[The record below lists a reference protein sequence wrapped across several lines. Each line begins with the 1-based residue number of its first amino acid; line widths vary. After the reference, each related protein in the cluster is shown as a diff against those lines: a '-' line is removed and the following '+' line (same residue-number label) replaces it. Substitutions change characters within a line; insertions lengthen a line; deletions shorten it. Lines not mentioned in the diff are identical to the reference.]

1 MNLTKEQALY
11 CAQYMED
18 YYHHFDRID
27 DYMRSQ
33 KMGQIAEMPVHLP
46 GCGPEEDLFSDF
58 TIHPKDMDFELVD
71 IGVSRW
77 LDYISVISSHL
88 ISRSVPGRCVQ
99 FAVFEKKTKKIVG
112 FIRLGSPVINMK
124 PRNEMLDGVL
134 YDGYDERIDEFRY
147 H

>member
-1 MNLTKEQALY
+1 MNLNREQALH

-33 KMGQIAEMPVHLP
+33 KMGQIAEMPVCLP

-58 TIHPKDMDFELVD
+58 TIHPDDMEFELVD
-71 IGVSRW
+71 IGSSRW

-88 ISRSVPGRCVQ
+88 ISRSVPGRIVQ
-99 FAVFEKKTKKIVG
+99 FAIFEKNTKHGITG
-112 FIRLGSPVINMK
+112 R
-124 PRNEMLDGVL
+124 
-134 YDGYDERIDEFRY
+134 
-147 H
+147 